1 MSLPERERSARV
13 SASRGKLLP
22 VQQYL
27 TPRRTFR
34 DKTNDQDIMDTLADI
49 AVELGKDLERLQYSG
64 KTVTVKYKVSFCDKI
79 NADEQ
84 LHTFESEDTMCDVY

>member
-1 MSLPERERSARV
+1 MSV
-13 SASRGKLLP
+13 WRGKWLVVHP
-22 VQQYL
+22 YL

-64 KTVTVKYKVSFCDKI
+64 KTVTVKYKVS
-79 NADEQ
+79 
-84 LHTFESEDTMCDVY
+84 S